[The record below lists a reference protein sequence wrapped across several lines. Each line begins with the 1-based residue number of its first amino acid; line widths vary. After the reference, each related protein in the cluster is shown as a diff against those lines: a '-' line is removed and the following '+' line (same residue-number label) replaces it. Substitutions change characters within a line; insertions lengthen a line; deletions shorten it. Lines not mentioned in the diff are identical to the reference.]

1 VYIFSDALERVA
13 GIPAEKLV
21 EAHGTLHTS
30 RCINPECRKEYDR
43 KWMTGKQN
51 VMYFE
56 GFISI

>member
-51 VMYFE
+51 VMYF
-56 GFISI
+56 